1 VRSFTRGTRVGAA
14 VVFACLAFASTALAA
29 SDRYAVHN
37 MVANR
42 AGIPA
47 GNPADR
53 VDANIVNPWG
63 LTSNTGSPW
72 WPANEGS
79 NTSTIVPAN
88 GTVNNT
94 VVQVAGKPTGIVAG
108 GIANNFLI
116 TGGTANFIF
125 STKSGAISGW
135 RAGAASEVKVPAS
148 TAYYTGLALAT
159 TASGPMLYAP
169 DFRNRKV
176 DVYNGQWVQQTLAA
190 GAFTDPG
197 IPADYAPYAIQTIGS
212 RIFVTYAQQV
222 PGFPEEEFP
231 GAGKG
236 YVNAFD
242 TAGTLLGR
250 VASTGVLNAPWGTA
264 QAPADFGT
272 LGGDLLIGNFGDGR
286 INAYKEGPANTW
298 TFDGTMKGA
307 DGNPLFIGG
316 LWAIQFGKD
325 AAGNG
330 SHTAA
335 YFTAG
340 PGGERDGV
348 FGRIQNALPLDVSA
362 TVPAQLSLTLG
373 PAVSFGSFAPGVGMD
388 YNASTSATVISTAG
402 NAALSVADPSST
414 ATGHLVNG
422 TFSLPQAV
430 KAGATTTGAG
440 GTGSALAD
448 VGGSA
453 SPTTLVTYTAPISND
468 NVTLNFR
475 QTIGANDALR
485 TGSYSKTLT
494 FTLSTTAP

>member
-1 VRSFTRGTRVGAA
+1 VRSFTRGSRVGAA
-14 VVFACLAFASTALAA
+14 VVFACLAFASTAVAA

-37 MVANR
+37 IVSNR

-47 GNPADR
+47 DR
-53 VDANIVNPWG
+53 VDTNLINPWG
-63 LTSNTGSPW
+63 LVSSATSPW
-72 WPANEGS
+72 WPVNEGS
-79 NTSTIVPAN
+79 NTSLIYPASS
-88 GTVNNT
+88 VNNT
-94 VVQVAGKPTGIVAG
+94 VVQVLGKPTGIVAG

-125 STKSGAISGW
+125 ATKSGAISGW
-135 RAGAASEVKVPAS
+135 RSGTVSEVKVPAS

-159 TASGPMLYAP
+159 TANGPMLYAP

-176 DVYNGQWVQQTLAA
+176 DVFNGQWQPVTLPA

-197 IPADYAPYAIQTIGS
+197 LPADYAPYAMQTIGT

-250 VASTGVLNAPWGTA
+250 VATTGVLNAPWGTA
-264 QAPADFGT
+264 LAPADYGAF
-272 LGGDLLIGNFGDGR
+272 GGDLLIGNFGDGR
-286 INAYKEGPANTW
+286 INAFKEGPANTW
-298 TFDGTMKGA
+298 TPDGTLKGA
-307 DGNPLFIGG
+307 DGNPLVIAG
-316 LWAIQFGKD
+316 LWALQFGKD
-325 AAGNG
+325 TVNNG
-330 SHTAA
+330 SHTAM

-362 TVPAQLSLTLG
+362 SVPAQLALSLG
-373 PAVSFGSFAPGVGMD
+373 PAATFGSFTPGVGMD
-388 YNASTSATVISTAG
+388 YNASTNANVISTAG
-402 NAALSVADPSST
+402 NATLSVADPSAT

-422 TFSLPQAV
+422 AFSLPAAL
-430 KAGATTTGAG
+430 KANATSAA
-440 GTGSALAD
+440 GTGGALAD
-448 VGGSA
+448 VGGA
-453 SPTTLVTYTAPISND
+453 DAPTTLLSYASPVSND

-475 QTIGANDALR
+475 QTIGANDPLR

>member
-14 VVFACLAFASTALAA
+14 VVFACLACVSTAVAA
-29 SDRYAVHN
+29 NDRYLVHN
-37 MVANR
+37 IVSDSA
-42 AGIPA
+42 AI
-47 GNPADR
+47 PADR
-53 VDANIVNPWG
+53 NDPNLINPWG
-63 LTSNTGSPW
+63 LVSSAGSPW
-72 WPANEGS
+72 WPVNEGS
-79 NTSTIVPAN
+79 NTSLIYPAN
-88 GTVNNT
+88 GSVNNT
-94 VVQVAGKPTGIVAG
+94 VVQVTGKPTGIVAG

-125 STKSGAISGW
+125 SAKNGQISGW
-135 RAGAASEVKVPAS
+135 RGGAASEVKVPAS

-159 TASGPMLYAP
+159 TANGPMLYAP

-176 DVYNGQWVQQTLAA
+176 DVFNGQWVQQTLPA
-190 GAFTDPG
+190 GAFTDPN
-197 IPADYAPYAIQTIGS
+197 IPADYAPYGIQTIGS

-222 PGFPEEEFP
+222 PALPEEEFP

-264 QAPADFGT
+264 QAPANYGS
-272 LGGDLLIGNFGDGR
+272 LSGDLLIGNFGDGR
-286 INAYKEGPANTW
+286 INAFKEGPANTW
-298 TFDGTMKGA
+298 TPDGTMKGL

-316 LWAIQFGKD
+316 LWALQFGKGV
-325 AAGNG
+325 ANNG
-330 SHTAA
+330 PTTTM
-335 YFTAG
+335 YFVAG
-340 PGGERDGV
+340 PGGERHGV
-348 FGRIQNALPLDVSA
+348 FGRVEATNTIDVTA
-362 TVPAQLSLTLG
+362 AVPAQLALSLG
-373 PAVSFGSFAPGVGMD
+373 PAASFGPFTPGVGKD
-388 YNASTSATVISTAG
+388 YNASTTANVISTAG
-402 NAALSVADPSST
+402 NAMLSVADPSST

-422 TFSLPQAV
+422 TFSLPTAL
-430 KAGATTTGAG
+430 KANATSAA
-440 GTGSALAD
+440 GTGGALAD

-453 SPTTLVTYTAPISND
+453 NPTTLLTYANPVSND
-468 NVTLNFR
+468 GVTLNFL

>member
-1 VRSFTRGTRVGAA
+1 MGAA
-14 VVFACLAFASTALAA
+14 VVFACLVFASTAVAA
-29 SDRYAVHN
+29 NDRYSTHN
-37 MVANR
+37 IVSSVAS
-42 AGIPA
+42 I
-47 GNPADR
+47 PADR
-53 VDANIVNPWG
+53 VDANLINPWG
-63 LTSNTGSPW
+63 LVSTATSPW
-72 WPANEGS
+72 WPVNEGS
-79 NTSTIVPAN
+79 NTSIIIPAT
-88 GTVNNT
+88 GAVNNT
-94 VVQVAGKPTGIVAG
+94 VVQVTGKPTGIVAG

-116 TGGTANFIF
+116 TGGTSNFIF
-125 STKSGAISGW
+125 AAKNGAISGW

-176 DVYNGQWVQQTLAA
+176 DVYNGAWAPQTLAA
-190 GAFTDPG
+190 GAFTDPTL
-197 IPADYAPYAIQTIGS
+197 PADYAPYGIQTIGS
-212 RIFVTYAQQV
+212 RIFITYAQHV

-264 QAPADFGT
+264 QAPANFGS
-272 LGGDLLIGNFGDGR
+272 LSGDLLIGNFGDGR
-286 INAYKEGPANTW
+286 INAFKEGPANTW
-298 TFDGTMKGA
+298 TPDGTMKGL

-316 LWAIQFGKD
+316 LWALQFGRG
-325 AAGNG
+325 AANNG
-330 SHTAA
+330 PVTTM

-340 PGGERDGV
+340 PGGERQGV
-348 FGRIQNALPLDVSA
+348 FGRVEATNTLDVSA
-362 TVPAQLSLTLG
+362 TVPAQLALSLG

-388 YNASTSATVISTAG
+388 YNASTGATVISTAG
-402 NAALSVADPSST
+402 NAALSVADPSAT

-430 KAGATTTGAG
+430 KASATSAA

-453 SPTTLVTYTAPISND
+453 APTTLLTYVNPVSND

>member
-1 VRSFTRGTRVGAA
+1 MGTA
-14 VVFACLAFASTALAA
+14 VVFACLAFASTAVAA
-29 SDRYAVHN
+29 NDRYLVHN
-37 MVANR
+37 MVSSDLTKVQ
-42 AGIPA
+42 
-47 GNPADR
+47 ADR
-53 VDANIVNPWG
+53 EDKNIVNAWG
-63 LTSNTGSPW
+63 LTSSAGSPW
-72 WPANEGS
+72 WPANEGT
-79 NTSTIVPAN
+79 NTSTIIPAT
-88 GTVNNT
+88 GAVNNT
-94 VVQVAGKPTGIVAG
+94 VVQVLGKPTGIVAG

-135 RAGAASEVKVPAS
+135 RSGTASEIKVPAS

-159 TASGPMLYAP
+159 TANGPLLYAP

-176 DVYNGQWVQQTLAA
+176 DVFNGQWLPATLPA
-190 GAFTDPG
+190 GAFTDPN
-197 IPADYAPYAIQTIGS
+197 IPADYAPYAIQTIGT

-242 TAGTLLGR
+242 FNGALLGR
-250 VASTGVLNAPWGTA
+250 VASGGVLNAPWGTA
-264 QAPADFGT
+264 QAPANFGS
-272 LGGDLLIGNFGDGR
+272 LSGDLLIGNFGDGR
-286 INAYKEGPANTW
+286 VNAFKEGPANVW
-298 TFDGTMKGA
+298 TPDGTMKGL

-316 LWAIQFGKD
+316 LWALQFGKG
-325 AAGNG
+325 AANNG
-330 SHTAA
+330 PITTL

-340 PGGERDGV
+340 PGGEKQGV
-348 FGRIQNALPLDVSA
+348 FGRVEATNTLDVA
-362 TVPAQLSLTLG
+362 AAVPAQLSLSLG
-373 PAVSFGSFAPGVGMD
+373 PAASFGPFTPGVAKD
-388 YNASTSATVISTAG
+388 YAASTTANVISTAG
-402 NAALSVADPSST
+402 DAALSVADPSST

-422 TFSLPQAV
+422 TFSLPSAL
-430 KAGATTTGAG
+430 KSSATSAA

-453 SPTTLVTYTAPISND
+453 NPTTLLTYANPVSND
-468 NVTLNFR
+468 TVTLNFQ

-494 FTLSTTAP
+494 FTLATTAP